1 MAGFRWGWFRGKKT
15 KLLDILKTRKRGKY
29 SAD

>member
-1 MAGFRWGWFRGKKT
+1 MPGFRWGWFKKRP
-15 KLLDILKTRKRGKY
+15 KLLDILKTKKRGKY